1 MKGESLAPTLSEVD
15 RQKEQA
21 ARKKATALAAL
32 DEADRL
38 LRFARG
44 ELSMLEGPYY
54 NNFYAELGDLQGRV
68 DQFTAR
74 LRFLKPPTG
83 IFEY

>member
-1 MKGESLAPTLSEVD
+1 VKGESLAPTLSEVD
-15 RQKEQA
+15 RQKEEA

-54 NNFYAELGDLQGRV
+54 NNHSAELRDLRISV
-68 DQFTAR
+68 DRFIAR
-74 LRFLKPPTG
+74 LRRLQPPTG